1 MIAEDLKRLSMSEKL
16 QIMETLWEDMRKKL
30 EGTGIPEDFRK
41 LLSERRNR
49 VKDGAANLSE
59 WDEIKYKIGKL

>member
-16 QIMETLWEDMRKKL
+16 QIMETLWEDMREKL
-30 EGTGIPEDFRK
+30 EGAGIPEDFKK

-49 VKDGAANLSE
+49 VIDGTVNLSE
-59 WDEIKYKIGKL
+59 WDDIKDKIGKL